1 MGLKADRSHP
11 ALASHKRR
19 SGTTGKRIEEKIAC
33 LQACLVAALMDEFG
47 REAGDKVEPAMN
59 RVLVGCSVGRY
70 PVRRQRQVL
79 GWSGKLDLRKE
90 GVGNWLVMQ
99 SWFQEGLCRSV

>member
-70 PVRRQRQVL
+70 PVRRHRQIL
-79 GWSGKLDLRKE
+79 GWRSKLDLRKE
-90 GVGNWLVMQ
+90 GVGNGLV
-99 SWFQEGLCRSV
+99 V